1 MRDLIAKRFKRR
13 EERMDDRL
21 SDRKKR
27 VLKALVDSY
36 ISDPQPISSSAI
48 QSKYMPEVSSATIRS
63 ELATLE
69 ELGYLV
75 QPHVSSGR
83 VPSSKAY
90 RFYVD
95 CMMDEDCGDVEIMQ
109 ERFDKNFGSV
119 EELVRNTAKVVSD
132 ATNYTSLMVFSGT
145 EKVVVKEVKL
155 VDLLDGNALVVIITD
170 SGVLKD
176 KMVGLPEGA
185 DGGYIEIAGK
195 LLNSTFAGK
204 NIAEIQHYEEPME
217 RSFQAYRSLFRHVVE
232 MIEEYRT
239 SRESQLYLEGEDKI
253 FEYPESRDVD
263 NVRSFVSIIS
273 KKEKLHDLVKG
284 DGNVE
289 FDVKIGDEESEDLK
303 NMALVTAKY
312 TIDGKEVGHV
322 GVIGPQRM
330 DYKKVMSVLRRLGG
344 ALDDGGDNDNG

>member
-1 MRDLIAKRFKRR
+1 
-13 EERMDDRL
+13 MDDRL

-27 VLKALVDSY
+27 VLQALVDSY
-36 ISDPQPISSSAI
+36 IGDPQPISSSAI

-95 CMMDEDCGDVEIMQ
+95 CMLQNGCGDVGVLE
-109 ERFDKNFGSV
+109 EHFNKNFKSV
-119 EELVRNTAKVVSD
+119 EELVKNTAKVVSD
-132 ATNYTSLMVFSGT
+132 ATNYTSLMVYTGT
-145 EKVVVKEVKL
+145 DKVVVKEVKL
-155 VDLLDGNALVVIITD
+155 VDLLDGSALVVIITD

-176 KMVGLPEGA
+176 KMIAIPDDA
-185 DGGYIEIAGK
+185 DGGYIEVANR
-195 LLNSTFAGK
+195 LLNATFAGK
-204 NIAEIQHYEEPME
+204 NLAEIQHYEEPME
-217 RSFQAYRSLFRHVVE
+217 QNFRAYKDLFRQVVE
-232 MIEEYRT
+232 MIEEYRS

-253 FEYPESRDVD
+253 FEYPESKDVD

-273 KKEKLHDLVKG
+273 KKEKLHELVKG
-284 DGNVE
+284 DGSVE

-312 TIDGKEVGHV
+312 TVDGKEVGHV

-344 ALDDGGDNDNG
+344 ALDDGGDNNG

>member
-1 MRDLIAKRFKRR
+1 
-13 EERMDDRL
+13 MDDRL

-27 VLKALVDSY
+27 VLQALVDSY

-48 QSKYMPEVSSATIRS
+48 QAKYMPEVSSATIRS

-95 CMMDEDCGDVEIMQ
+95 SMLEEGCQDVAEL
-109 ERFDKNFGSV
+109 ENRFDSNFRTV
-119 EELVRNTAKVVSD
+119 EELVKNTAKVVSD
-132 ATNYTSLMVFSGT
+132 ATNYTSLMVFTGT
-145 EKVVVKEVKL
+145 DKVVVKEVRL
-155 VDLLDGNALVVIITD
+155 VDLLDGTALVIIITD

-176 KMVGLPEGA
+176 KMVSIPA
-185 DGGYIEIAGK
+185 DAEGGYVEIANK
-195 LLNSTFAGK
+195 LLNATFAGK
-204 NIAEIQHYEEPME
+204 NLAEIQHYEEPME
-217 RSFQAYRSLFRHVVE
+217 QTFRAYKDLFRQVLE

-239 SRESQLYLEGEDKI
+239 TRDSQLYLEGEDKI
-253 FEYPESRDVD
+253 FEYPEAKDVD

-284 DGNVE
+284 DGEVE
-289 FDVKIGDEESEDLK
+289 FDVKIGGEESEDLR

-312 TIDGKEVGHV
+312 TIGGKEVGHV

-344 ALDDGGDNDNG
+344 ALDDGGDNKNG

>member
-1 MRDLIAKRFKRR
+1 
-13 EERMDDRL
+13 MDDRL

-27 VLKALVDSY
+27 VLQALVDSY

-95 CMMDEDCGDVEIMQ
+95 CMLKNGCDDTAELT
-109 ERFDKNFGSV
+109 ERFEGNFRTI
-119 EELVRNTAKVVSD
+119 EELVKNTAKIVSD
-132 ATNYTSLMVFSGT
+132 ATNYTSLMVFTGT

-155 VDLLDGNALVVIITD
+155 VDLLDGSALVVIITD

-176 KMVGLPEGA
+176 KMVALPDDAES
-185 DGGYIEIAGK
+185 GYVEIAGK
-195 LLNSTFAGK
+195 LLNATFAGK
-204 NIAEIQHYEEPME
+204 NLAQIQHYEEPME
-217 RSFQAYRSLFRHVVE
+217 QTFKAYRELFRQVVE
-232 MIEEYRT
+232 MIDEYRK

-253 FEYPESRDVD
+253 FEYPESKDVD
-263 NVRSFVSIIS
+263 NVKSFVSIIS

-284 DGNVE
+284 DGKVE

-312 TIDGKEVGHV
+312 TVDGKEIGHV

-344 ALDDGGDNDNG
+344 ALNDGGENNNG

>member
-1 MRDLIAKRFKRR
+1 
-13 EERMDDRL
+13 MDDRL
-21 SDRKKR
+21 SERKRR
-27 VLKALVDSY
+27 VLQALVDSY

-48 QSKYMPEVSSATIRS
+48 QAKYMPEVSSATIRS

-83 VPSSKAY
+83 VPSAKAY

-95 CMMDEDCGDVEIMQ
+95 SMLDGEFGGVEVLRS
-109 ERFDKNFGSV
+109 RFEKGFRSV
-119 EELVRNTAKVVSD
+119 EELVRATAKVVSD
-132 ATNYTSLMVFSGT
+132 ATNYTSLMVFTGS

-176 KMVGLPEGA
+176 KMVAVPENA
-185 DGGYIEIAGK
+185 DGGYLDIAGK
-195 LLNSTFAGK
+195 LLNATFAGK
-204 NIAEIQHYEEPME
+204 NLAEIQHYEEPME
-217 RSFQAYRSLFRHVVE
+217 QNFEAYRALFRQVVE

-239 SRESQLYLEGEDKI
+239 TRDSQLYLEGEDKI
-253 FEYPESRDVD
+253 FEYPEARDVD
-263 NVRSFVSIIS
+263 NLRSFVSIIS
-273 KKEKLHDLVKG
+273 KKERLHDLVTG
-284 DGNVE
+284 DGSVE
-289 FDVKIGDEESEDLK
+289 FEVKIGDEESEDLK

-312 TIDGKEVGHV
+312 TVDGKEVGHV

-330 DYKKVMSVLRRLGG
+330 DYRKVMSVLRRLGD
-344 ALDDGGDNDNG
+344 ALNNGGDE

>member
-1 MRDLIAKRFKRR
+1 
-13 EERMDDRL
+13 MDDRL

-27 VLKALVDSY
+27 VLRALVDSY
-36 ISDPQPISSSAI
+36 IGDPQPISSSAI

-95 CMMDEDCGDVEIMQ
+95 CMLEEGCGEDGTLRQ
-109 ERFDKNFGSV
+109 RFDKNFGSV

-145 EKVVVKEVKL
+145 EKVVVKEVRL

-176 KMVGLPEGA
+176 KVVGLPEGA
-185 DGGYIEIAGK
+185 DGGYIQIAGK
-195 LLNSTFAGK
+195 LLNATFAGK
-204 NIAEIQHYEEPME
+204 NLAEIQHYEEPME
-217 RSFQAYRSLFRHVVE
+217 QNFEAYRALFRQVVD

-239 SRESQLYLEGEDKI
+239 TRDSQLFLEGEDKI

-284 DGNVE
+284 DGSVE

-312 TIDGKEVGHV
+312 MIDGKEVGHV

-344 ALDDGGDNDNG
+344 ALDDGGDDDNG

>member
-1 MRDLIAKRFKRR
+1 
-13 EERMDDRL
+13 MDDRL
-21 SDRKKR
+21 SDRKRR
-27 VLKALVDSY
+27 VLQALVDSY

-48 QSKYMPEVSSATIRS
+48 QAKYMPEVSSATIRS

-95 CMMDEDCGDVEIMQ
+95 SMLDGEFGGVEVLKS
-109 ERFDKNFGSV
+109 RFEKSFRSI
-119 EELVRNTAKVVSD
+119 EELVRATAKVVSD
-132 ATNYTSLMVFSGT
+132 ATNYTSLMVFTGS
-145 EKVVVKEVKL
+145 EKVVVKEVRL

-176 KMVGLPEGA
+176 RMVSIPENA
-185 DGGYIEIAGK
+185 DGGYLDIAGK
-195 LLNSTFAGK
+195 LLNATFAGK
-204 NIAEIQHYEEPME
+204 NLAEIQHYEEPME
-217 RSFQAYRSLFRHVVE
+217 QNFEAYRALFRQVLE

-239 SRESQLYLEGEDKI
+239 NRDSQLYLEGEDKI
-253 FEYPESRDVD
+253 FEYPEARDVD
-263 NVRSFVSIIS
+263 NLRSFVSIIS
-273 KKEKLHDLVKG
+273 KKERLHDLVTG
-284 DGNVE
+284 DGSVE
-289 FDVKIGDEESEDLK
+289 FEVKIGDEESEDLR

-312 TIDGKEVGHV
+312 TVDGKEVGHV

-330 DYKKVMSVLRRLGG
+330 DYRKVMSVLRRLGD
-344 ALDDGGDNDNG
+344 ALNNGGDE

>member
-1 MRDLIAKRFKRR
+1 
-13 EERMDDRL
+13 MDDRL

-27 VLKALVDSY
+27 VLQALVDSY

-48 QSKYMPEVSSATIRS
+48 QAKYMPEVSSATIRS

-95 CMMDEDCGDVEIMQ
+95 SMLEEGCQDVAEL
-109 ERFDKNFGSV
+109 ENRFDSNFRTV
-119 EELVRNTAKVVSD
+119 EELVKNTAKVVSD
-132 ATNYTSLMVFSGT
+132 ATNYTSLMVFTGT
-145 EKVVVKEVKL
+145 DKVVVKEVRL
-155 VDLLDGNALVVIITD
+155 VDLLDGTALVIIITD

-176 KMVGLPEGA
+176 KMVSIPA
-185 DGGYIEIAGK
+185 DAEGGYVEIANK
-195 LLNSTFAGK
+195 LLNATFAGK
-204 NIAEIQHYEEPME
+204 NLAEIQHYEEPME
-217 RSFQAYRSLFRHVVE
+217 QTFRAYKDLFRQVLE

-239 SRESQLYLEGEDKI
+239 TRDSQLYLEGEDKI
-253 FEYPESRDVD
+253 FEYPEAKDVD

-284 DGNVE
+284 DGDVE
-289 FDVKIGDEESEDLK
+289 FDVKIGGEESEDLR

-312 TIDGKEVGHV
+312 TIGGKEVGHV

-330 DYKKVMSVLRRLGG
+330 DYKKVMSVLHRLGG
-344 ALDDGGDNDNG
+344 ALDDGGDNKNG

>member
-1 MRDLIAKRFKRR
+1 
-13 EERMDDRL
+13 MDDRL

-27 VLKALVDSY
+27 VLQALVDSY

-48 QSKYMPEVSSATIRS
+48 QAKYMPEVSSATIRS

-95 CMMDEDCGDVEIMQ
+95 SMLEEGCQDVAEL
-109 ERFDKNFGSV
+109 ENRFDSNFRTV
-119 EELVRNTAKVVSD
+119 EELVKNTAKVVSD
-132 ATNYTSLMVFSGT
+132 ATNYTSLMVFTGT
-145 EKVVVKEVKL
+145 DKVVVKEVRL
-155 VDLLDGNALVVIITD
+155 VDLLDGTALVIIITD

-176 KMVGLPEGA
+176 KMVSIPA
-185 DGGYIEIAGK
+185 DAEGGYVEIANK
-195 LLNSTFAGK
+195 LLNATFAGK
-204 NIAEIQHYEEPME
+204 NLAEIQHYEEPME
-217 RSFQAYRSLFRHVVE
+217 QTFRAYKDLFRQVLE

-239 SRESQLYLEGEDKI
+239 TRDSQLYLEGEDKI
-253 FEYPESRDVD
+253 FEYPEAKDVD

-284 DGNVE
+284 DGDVE
-289 FDVKIGDEESEDLK
+289 FDVKIGGEESEDLR

-312 TIDGKEVGHV
+312 TIGGKEVGHV

-344 ALDDGGDNDNG
+344 ALDDGGDNKNG

>member
-1 MRDLIAKRFKRR
+1 
-13 EERMDDRL
+13 MDDRL

-27 VLKALVDSY
+27 VLRALVDSY
-36 ISDPQPISSSAI
+36 IGDPQPISSSAI

-95 CMMDEDCGDVEIMQ
+95 CMLEEGCGEEGTLRQ
-109 ERFDKNFGSV
+109 RFDKNFGSV

-145 EKVVVKEVKL
+145 EKVVVKEVRL

-176 KMVGLPEGA
+176 KVVGLPEGA
-185 DGGYIEIAGK
+185 DGGYIQIAGK
-195 LLNSTFAGK
+195 LLNATFAGK
-204 NIAEIQHYEEPME
+204 NLAEIQHYEEPME
-217 RSFQAYRSLFRHVVE
+217 QNFEAYRALFRQVVD

-239 SRESQLYLEGEDKI
+239 TRDSQLFLEGEDKI

-284 DGNVE
+284 DGSVE

-303 NMALVTAKY
+303 NMVLVTAKY

-344 ALDDGGDNDNG
+344 ALDDGGDDDNG

>member
-1 MRDLIAKRFKRR
+1 
-13 EERMDDRL
+13 MDDRK
-21 SDRKKR
+21 SKHKKR
-27 VLKALVDSY
+27 VLQALVDSY

-48 QSKYMPEVSSATIRS
+48 QSRYMPEVSSATIRS

-95 CMMDEDCGDVEIMQ
+95 CMIQNGCDDTDVLK
-109 ERFDKNFGSV
+109 ERFETNFRSV
-119 EELVRNTAKVVSD
+119 EELVKNTAKVVSD
-132 ATNYTSLMVFSGT
+132 ATNYTSLMVFTGT
-145 EKVVVKEVKL
+145 EKVVVKEVRL

-176 KMVGLPEGA
+176 KMVSIPNDAE
-185 DGGYIEIAGK
+185 GGYVEIANK
-195 LLNSTFAGK
+195 LLNATFAGK
-204 NIAEIQHYEEPME
+204 NLAEIQHYEEPME
-217 RSFQAYRSLFRHVVE
+217 QTFEAYRGLFRQVVE
-232 MIEEYRT
+232 MIEEYRKT
-239 SRESQLYLEGEDKI
+239 RDSQLYLEGEDKI
-253 FEYPESRDVD
+253 FEYPESKDVD

-273 KKEKLHDLVKG
+273 KKEKLHELVKG

-312 TIDGKEVGHV
+312 TVDGKEVGHV

-344 ALDDGGDNDNG
+344 ALEDNGDSDNG

>member
-1 MRDLIAKRFKRR
+1 
-13 EERMDDRL
+13 MDDRL

-27 VLKALVDSY
+27 VLQALVDSY

-95 CMMDEDCGDVEIMQ
+95 CMLNEDCGDTTELKG
-109 ERFDKNFGSV
+109 RFDRNFKSV
-119 EELVRNTAKVVSD
+119 EELVKNTAKVVSD
-132 ATNYTSLMVFSGT
+132 ATNYTSLMVFTGT
-145 EKVVVKEVKL
+145 DKVVVKEVKL
-155 VDLLDGNALVVIITD
+155 VDLLDGSALVVIITD

-176 KMVGLPEGA
+176 KMVSLPEEA
-185 DGGYIEIAGK
+185 EGGYVEIANK
-195 LLNSTFAGK
+195 LLNATFAGK
-204 NIAEIQHYEEPME
+204 NLAEIQHYEEPME
-217 RSFQAYRSLFRHVVE
+217 QNFHAYKSLFRQVIE

-239 SRESQLYLEGEDKI
+239 ARESQLYLEGEDKI
-253 FEYPESRDVD
+253 FEYPEARDVD

-284 DGNVE
+284 DGSVE

-312 TIDGKEVGHV
+312 TVDGKEVGHV

-344 ALDDGGDNDNG
+344 ALDDGGDNNNG

>member
-1 MRDLIAKRFKRR
+1 
-13 EERMDDRL
+13 MDDRL
-21 SDRKKR
+21 SDRKKK
-27 VLKALVDSY
+27 VLQALVDSY
-36 ISDPQPISSSAI
+36 INDPQPISSSAI
-48 QSKYMPEVSSATIRS
+48 QSRYMPEVSSATIRS

-95 CMMDEDCGDVEIMQ
+95 SMIDEGSDDAEALK
-109 ERFDKNFGSV
+109 ERFEVNFK
-119 EELVRNTAKVVSD
+119 RNTAKVVSD
-132 ATNYTSLMVFSGT
+132 ATNYTSMMVFTGT
-145 EKVVVKEVKL
+145 DKVVVKEVRL

-176 KMVGLPEGA
+176 KMVAIPDNA
-185 DGGYIEIAGK
+185 DGAYVDIAGK
-195 LLNSTFAGK
+195 LLNATFAGK
-204 NIAEIQHYEEPME
+204 NLAEIQHYREPME
-217 RSFQAYRSLFRHVVE
+217 QNFQAYRDLFRQVVD
-232 MIEEYRT
+232 MIDEYRKN
-239 SRESQLYLEGEDKI
+239 RESQLYVEGEDKI

-273 KKEKLHDLVKG
+273 KKEKLHDLVRG
-284 DGNVE
+284 DGDVE
-289 FDVKIGDEESEDLK
+289 FEVKIGDEESEDLK

-312 TIDGKEVGHV
+312 IVEGKEVGHV

-330 DYKKVMSVLRRLGG
+330 DYKKVMSVLRRLGS
-344 ALDDGGDNDNG
+344 ALDNGGDEND

>member
-1 MRDLIAKRFKRR
+1 
-13 EERMDDRL
+13 MDDRL

-27 VLKALVDSY
+27 VLQALVDSY
-36 ISDPQPISSSAI
+36 IGDPQPISSSAI

-83 VPSSKAY
+83 VPSCKAY

-95 CMMDEDCGDVEIMQ
+95 CMLQNGCGDVGVLE
-109 ERFDKNFGSV
+109 ENFNKNFKSV
-119 EELVRNTAKVVSD
+119 EELVKNTAKVVSD
-132 ATNYTSLMVFSGT
+132 ATNYTSLMVYTGT
-145 EKVVVKEVKL
+145 DKVVVKEVKL
-155 VDLLDGNALVVIITD
+155 VDLLDGSALVVIITD

-176 KMVGLPEGA
+176 KMIAIPDDA
-185 DGGYIEIAGK
+185 DGGYIEVANR
-195 LLNSTFAGK
+195 LLNATFAGK
-204 NIAEIQHYEEPME
+204 NLAEIQHYEEPME
-217 RSFQAYRSLFRHVVE
+217 QNFRAYKDLFRQVVE
-232 MIEEYRT
+232 MIEEYRS

-253 FEYPESRDVD
+253 FEYPESKDVD

-273 KKEKLHDLVKG
+273 KKEKLHELVKG
-284 DGNVE
+284 DGSVE

-312 TIDGKEVGHV
+312 TVDGKEVGHV

-344 ALDDGGDNDNG
+344 ALDDGGDNNG

>member
-1 MRDLIAKRFKRR
+1 
-13 EERMDDRL
+13 MDDRL
-21 SDRKKR
+21 SERKKR
-27 VLKALVDSY
+27 VLQALVDSY

-48 QSKYMPEVSSATIRS
+48 QSRYMPEVSSATIRS

-95 CMMDEDCGDVEIMQ
+95 CMIQNGCDDTDVLK
-109 ERFDKNFGSV
+109 ERFETNFRSV
-119 EELVRNTAKVVSD
+119 EELVKNTAKVVSD
-132 ATNYTSLMVFSGT
+132 ATNYTSLMVFTGT
-145 EKVVVKEVKL
+145 EKVVVKEVRL
-155 VDLLDGNALVVIITD
+155 VDLLDGSALVVIITD

-176 KMVGLPEGA
+176 KMVSIPNDAE
-185 DGGYIEIAGK
+185 GGYVEIANK
-195 LLNSTFAGK
+195 LLNATFAGK
-204 NIAEIQHYEEPME
+204 NLAEIQHYEEPME
-217 RSFQAYRSLFRHVVE
+217 QTFEAYRGLFRQVVE
-232 MIEEYRT
+232 MIEEYRKT
-239 SRESQLYLEGEDKI
+239 RDSQLYLEGEDKI
-253 FEYPESRDVD
+253 FEYPESKDVD

-273 KKEKLHDLVKG
+273 KKEKLHELVKG

-312 TIDGKEVGHV
+312 TVDGKEVGHV

-344 ALDDGGDNDNG
+344 ALEDNGDSDNG

>member
-1 MRDLIAKRFKRR
+1 
-13 EERMDDRL
+13 MDDRL
-21 SDRKKR
+21 SERKKR
-27 VLKALVDSY
+27 VLQALVDSY

-48 QSKYMPEVSSATIRS
+48 QSRYMPEVSSATIRS

-95 CMMDEDCGDVEIMQ
+95 CMIQNGCDDTDVLK
-109 ERFDKNFGSV
+109 ERFETNFRSV
-119 EELVRNTAKVVSD
+119 EELVKNTAKVVSD
-132 ATNYTSLMVFSGT
+132 ATNYTSLMVFTGT
-145 EKVVVKEVKL
+145 EKVVVKEVRL

-176 KMVGLPEGA
+176 KMVSIPNDAE
-185 DGGYIEIAGK
+185 GGYVEIANK
-195 LLNSTFAGK
+195 LLNATFAGK
-204 NIAEIQHYEEPME
+204 NLAEIQHYEEPME
-217 RSFQAYRSLFRHVVE
+217 QTFEAYRGLFRQVVE
-232 MIEEYRT
+232 MIEEYRKT
-239 SRESQLYLEGEDKI
+239 RDSQLYLEGEDKI
-253 FEYPESRDVD
+253 FEYPESKDVD

-273 KKEKLHDLVKG
+273 KKEKLHELVKG

-312 TIDGKEVGHV
+312 TVDGKEVGHV

-344 ALDDGGDNDNG
+344 ALEDNGDSDNG

>member
-1 MRDLIAKRFKRR
+1 
-13 EERMDDRL
+13 MDDRL

-27 VLKALVDSY
+27 VLQALVDSY

-48 QSKYMPEVSSATIRS
+48 QAKYMPEVSSATIRS

-95 CMMDEDCGDVEIMQ
+95 SMLEEGCQDVAEL
-109 ERFDKNFGSV
+109 ENRFDSNFRTV
-119 EELVRNTAKVVSD
+119 EELVKNTAKVVSD
-132 ATNYTSLMVFSGT
+132 ATNYTSLMVFTGT
-145 EKVVVKEVKL
+145 DKVVVKEVRL
-155 VDLLDGNALVVIITD
+155 VDLLDGTALVVIITD

-176 KMVGLPEGA
+176 KMVSIPA
-185 DGGYIEIAGK
+185 DAEGGYVEIANK
-195 LLNSTFAGK
+195 LLNATFAGK
-204 NIAEIQHYEEPME
+204 NLAEIQHYEEPME
-217 RSFQAYRSLFRHVVE
+217 QTFRAYKDLFRQVLE

-239 SRESQLYLEGEDKI
+239 TRDSQLYLEGEDKI
-253 FEYPESRDVD
+253 FEYPEAKDVD

-284 DGNVE
+284 DGDVE
-289 FDVKIGDEESEDLK
+289 FDVKIGGEESEDLR

-312 TIDGKEVGHV
+312 TIGGKEVGHV

-344 ALDDGGDNDNG
+344 ALDDGGDNKNG

>member
-1 MRDLIAKRFKRR
+1 
-13 EERMDDRL
+13 MDDRL

-27 VLKALVDSY
+27 VLQALVDSY

-48 QSKYMPEVSSATIRS
+48 QAKYMPEVSSATIRS

-95 CMMDEDCGDVEIMQ
+95 SMLEEGCQDVAEL
-109 ERFDKNFGSV
+109 ENRFDSNFRTV
-119 EELVRNTAKVVSD
+119 EELVKNTAKVVSD
-132 ATNYTSLMVFSGT
+132 ATNYTSLMVFTGT
-145 EKVVVKEVKL
+145 DKVVVKEVRL
-155 VDLLDGNALVVIITD
+155 VDLLDGTALVVIITD

-176 KMVGLPEGA
+176 KMVSIPA
-185 DGGYIEIAGK
+185 DAEGGYVEIANK
-195 LLNSTFAGK
+195 LLNATFAGK
-204 NIAEIQHYEEPME
+204 NLAEIQHYEEPME
-217 RSFQAYRSLFRHVVE
+217 QTFRAYKDLFRQVVE

-239 SRESQLYLEGEDKI
+239 TRDSQLYLEGEDKI
-253 FEYPESRDVD
+253 FEYPEAKDVD

-284 DGNVE
+284 DGDVE
-289 FDVKIGDEESEDLK
+289 FDVKIGGEESEDLR

-312 TIDGKEVGHV
+312 TIGGKEVGHV

-344 ALDDGGDNDNG
+344 ALDDGGDNKNG

>member
-1 MRDLIAKRFKRR
+1 
-13 EERMDDRL
+13 MDDRL

-27 VLKALVDSY
+27 VLRALVDSY
-36 ISDPQPISSSAI
+36 IGDPQPISSSAI

-95 CMMDEDCGDVEIMQ
+95 CMLEEGCGEDGTLRQ
-109 ERFDKNFGSV
+109 RFDKNFGSV

-145 EKVVVKEVKL
+145 EKVVVKEVRL

-176 KMVGLPEGA
+176 KVVGLPEGA
-185 DGGYIEIAGK
+185 DGGYIQIAGK
-195 LLNSTFAGK
+195 LLNATFAGK
-204 NIAEIQHYEEPME
+204 NLAEIQHYEEPME
-217 RSFQAYRSLFRHVVE
+217 QNFEAYRALFRQVVD

-239 SRESQLYLEGEDKI
+239 TRDSQLFLEGEDKI

-284 DGNVE
+284 DGSVE

-344 ALDDGGDNDNG
+344 ALDDGGDDDND

>member
-1 MRDLIAKRFKRR
+1 
-13 EERMDDRL
+13 MDDRL
-21 SDRKKR
+21 SERKKR
-27 VLKALVDSY
+27 VLQALVDSY

-48 QSKYMPEVSSATIRS
+48 QSRYMPEVSSATIRS

-95 CMMDEDCGDVEIMQ
+95 CMIQNGCDDTDVLK
-109 ERFDKNFGSV
+109 ERFETNFRSV
-119 EELVRNTAKVVSD
+119 EELVKNTAKVVSD
-132 ATNYTSLMVFSGT
+132 ATNYTSLMVFTGT
-145 EKVVVKEVKL
+145 EKVVVKEVRL
-155 VDLLDGNALVVIITD
+155 VDLLDGSALVVIITD

-176 KMVGLPEGA
+176 KMVSIPSDAE
-185 DGGYIEIAGK
+185 GGYVEIANK
-195 LLNSTFAGK
+195 LLNATFAGK
-204 NIAEIQHYEEPME
+204 NLAEIQHYEEPME
-217 RSFQAYRSLFRHVVE
+217 QTFEAYRGLFRQVVE
-232 MIEEYRT
+232 MIEEYRKT
-239 SRESQLYLEGEDKI
+239 RDSQLYLEGEDKI
-253 FEYPESRDVD
+253 FEYPESKDVD

-273 KKEKLHDLVKG
+273 KKEKLHELVKG

-312 TIDGKEVGHV
+312 TVDGKEVGHV

-344 ALDDGGDNDNG
+344 ALEDNGDSDNG

>member
-1 MRDLIAKRFKRR
+1 
-13 EERMDDRL
+13 MDDRL
-21 SDRKKR
+21 SERKRR
-27 VLKALVDSY
+27 VLQALVDSY

-48 QSKYMPEVSSATIRS
+48 QAKYMPEVSSATIRS

-83 VPSSKAY
+83 VPSAKAY

-95 CMMDEDCGDVEIMQ
+95 SMLDGEFGGVEVLRS
-109 ERFDKNFGSV
+109 RFEKGFRSV
-119 EELVRNTAKVVSD
+119 EELVRATAKVVSD
-132 ATNYTSLMVFSGT
+132 ATNYTSLMVFTGS

-176 KMVGLPEGA
+176 KMVSIPENA
-185 DGGYIEIAGK
+185 DGGYLDIAGK

-204 NIAEIQHYEEPME
+204 NLAEIQHYEEPME
-217 RSFQAYRSLFRHVVE
+217 QSFEAYRALFRQVVE

-239 SRESQLYLEGEDKI
+239 TRDSQLYLEGEDKI
-253 FEYPESRDVD
+253 FEYPEARDVD
-263 NVRSFVSIIS
+263 NLRNFVSIIS
-273 KKEKLHDLVKG
+273 KKERLHDLVTG
-284 DGNVE
+284 DGSVE
-289 FDVKIGDEESEDLK
+289 FEVKIGDEESEDLK

-312 TIDGKEVGHV
+312 TVDGKEVGHV

-330 DYKKVMSVLRRLGG
+330 DYRKVMSVLRRLGD
-344 ALDDGGDNDNG
+344 ALNNGGEE

>member
-1 MRDLIAKRFKRR
+1 
-13 EERMDDRL
+13 MDDRL

-27 VLKALVDSY
+27 VLRALVDSY
-36 ISDPQPISSSAI
+36 IGDPQPISSSAI

-95 CMMDEDCGDVEIMQ
+95 CMLEEGCEEDGALRQ
-109 ERFDKNFGSV
+109 RFDKNFGSV

-145 EKVVVKEVKL
+145 EKVVVKEVRL

-176 KMVGLPEGA
+176 KVVGLPEGA
-185 DGGYIEIAGK
+185 DGGYIQIAGK
-195 LLNSTFAGK
+195 LLNATFAGK
-204 NIAEIQHYEEPME
+204 NLAEIQHYEEPME
-217 RSFQAYRSLFRHVVE
+217 QNFEAYRALFRQVVD

-239 SRESQLYLEGEDKI
+239 TRDSQLFLEGEDKI

-284 DGNVE
+284 DGSVE

-344 ALDDGGDNDNG
+344 ALDDGGDDDNG